1 MGRFNHDHYVEVTMH
16 FRCNLKCVHCMIEGT
31 MDWLKPQSAD
41 QYQKILD
48 HNRRSRQWKGI
59 ILTGSEVTLR
69 RDLPDL
75 ARQARQHGFEHV
87 RIQTHGMRLSDE
99 RYCRELVD
107 AGIDEY
113 FISITA
119 ADAAT
124 HDAITKIPG
133 SFQRTLRGFENLEA
147 FEGVATLS
155 NTVVTK
161 LSYRHLPDLVERLG
175 HLRRLVQMDLW
186 NYWPMRETD
195 DKDLVASHVEVAP
208 YLRRAI
214 RMARAL
220 GRAVELKNFPECLLK
235 DEADALDNNQPY
247 LFIDPN
253 FWPEFMR
260 NGFGR
265 CLHRSVCGSR
275 RCLGLNA
282 AYIDKFGWQ
291 AEHLSPLPP
300 CAPTTPGALREY
312 GGVRLEASPAAPAS
326 RHA

>member
-1 MGRFNHDHYVEVTMH
+1 
-16 FRCNLKCVHCMIEGT
+16 

-41 QYQKILD
+41 QVREILD
-48 HNRRSRQWKGI
+48 HNRRNRQWKGV
-59 ILTGSEVTLR
+59 ILTGSEITLR

-87 RIQTHGMRLSDE
+87 RIQTHGMRLADE

-119 ADAAT
+119 ADAPT

-133 SFQRTLRGFENLEA
+133 SFEKTLRGFENLEA
-147 FEGVATLS
+147 FDGVAAIS
-155 NTVVTK
+155 NTVITK
-161 LSYRHLPDLVERLG
+161 LSYRHLPALVERLG
-175 HLRRLVQMDLW
+175 RFRRLVQMDLW

-195 DKDLVASHVEVAP
+195 AKDLIASHLEVAP
-208 YLRRAI
+208 YLRQAI

-235 DEADALDNNQPY
+235 DEADALDNNHPY
-247 LFIDPN
+247 LFIDPR
-253 FWPEFMR
+253 FWPEFLR
-260 NGFGR
+260 TGFGR
-265 CLHRSVCGSR
+265 CVHRPVCGSR
-275 RCLGLNA
+275 RCLGLNT
-282 AYIDKFGWQ
+282 AYTAKFGWQ

-300 CAPTTPGALREY
+300 CPPTTPGALKEY
-312 GGVRLEASPAAPAS
+312 GGIRPADSPTVSAAPNSSAAMVPAQS
-326 RHA
+326 DAQLTMQQ